1 MGVLRTDDSRF
12 EGLEGWTF
20 APRHTDV
27 DGGALGRL
35 RIAHAEAGPADGP
48 VVLLMHGEPTWSYL
62 YRHMIPPLAAAG
74 FRVLAPD
81 LVGFGRSDKPDDPAD
96 YSYEGHVG
104 WMRQWLAAQRLS
116 DVTLFCQDWG
126 GLIGLRLVAAD
137 PGRFARVCA
146 SNTFLPTGEAR
157 PSEAFLRWQAFSQR
171 VEDFDCGWIV
181 NGGTVRGI
189 SEAAKAA
196 YNVPFPDERYKAGAR
211 RFPMLVPTAPDSPSA
226 AENRAAWAVLARF
239 DKPFLTLFG
248 DSDAV
253 TLGGETVMQA
263 RIPGAAGQPHRLIE
277 RAGHFIQEDAGAE
290 LAAALIAWARGG

>member
-1 MGVLRTDDSRF
+1 MAVLRTGDRRF
-12 EGLEGWTF
+12 EGLADWPFE
-20 APRHTDV
+20 PRYTEV

-62 YRHMIPPLAAAG
+62 YRTMIPPLAAAG

-104 WMRQWLAAQRLS
+104 WMRQWLAAQSVS

-126 GLIGLRLVAAD
+126 GLIGLRLVAAE
-137 PGRFARVCA
+137 PARFARVCA
-146 SNTFLPTGEAR
+146 SNTFLPTGDSR

-171 VEDFDCGWIV
+171 VETFDCGWIV
-181 NGGTVRGI
+181 NGGTARGI
-189 SEAAKAA
+189 SAAAQAA
-196 YNVPFPDERYKAGAR
+196 YNAPFPDERHKAGVR

-239 DKPFLTLFG
+239 DRPFLTLFG

-253 TLGGETVMQA
+253 TLGGERVMQA
-263 RIPGAAGQPHRLIE
+263 RIPGAAGQPHRLIA

-290 LAAALIAWARGG
+290 LAAELIGWVRGG